1 MIIHLKINDVSD
13 LKIDVSDQMHHDM
26 AECRKLLDEEQ
37 REVKDCRQCSWN
49 DIRFGIQNFC
59 ILDEVVT
66 AVLGKK
72 DICNGCFGAAGGD
85 CDECQRKESIKSG
98 KPD

>member
-26 AECRKLLDEEQ
+26 TECRKL
-37 REVKDCRQCSWN
+37 
-49 DIRFGIQNFC
+49 
-59 ILDEVVT
+59 LDEVVT